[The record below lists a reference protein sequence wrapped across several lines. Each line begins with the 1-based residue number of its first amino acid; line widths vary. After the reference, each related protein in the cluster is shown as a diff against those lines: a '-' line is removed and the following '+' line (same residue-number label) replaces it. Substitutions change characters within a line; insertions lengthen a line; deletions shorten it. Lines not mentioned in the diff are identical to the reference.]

1 MKLSVVVPAYNV
13 EAHISRTLDSIVA
26 QQQPV
31 HEIIV
36 IDDGS
41 TDGTRQVVDEYFR
54 RRPTPGLTVRGQE
67 NRGVSAA
74 RNAGLDLATGDYVLF
89 LDADDLIDPS
99 LAARLGS
106 VVDARAVAADA
117 VVWRFDQLDAQGTRM
132 NRYDRYWKNEIP
144 ESSTGAETLHRILR
158 ARKQW
163 IWTGSIAWRVDFL
176 RERGLRFTEGCRHG
190 QDLEFNWTSLSRAT
204 SVLAVNEVLSWYV
217 IRPGSTTNV
226 MNPKRFDDVRAFQR
240 TADAFAASPDQLVQE
255 LSADVQRMVFP
266 HFWETFAKMAR
277 TTTPAHRILSQIRTG
292 QPGLLRDM
300 RSIIVA
306 SLVRRESVPRKHAVF
321 AVSPSAYI
329 RYVRRA
335 KSHR

>member
-13 EAHISRTLDSIVA
+13 EAHISRTLDSLLD
-26 QQQPV
+26 QRSPV

-41 TDGTRQVVDEYFR
+41 TDATRRVVDDYFS
-54 RRPTPGLTVRGQE
+54 RRPASGVTVRSQE

-89 LDADDLIDPS
+89 LDADDLVDVALVS
-99 LAARLGS
+99 RLGEAL
-106 VVDARAVAADA
+106 DGRDTAVDA
-117 VVWRFDQLDAQGTRM
+117 VVWRFDQLDESG
-132 NRYDRYWKNEIP
+132 NRLNKYDRYWKHDLP
-144 ESSTGAETLHRILR
+144 ESSTGPETLHRIVR

-163 IWTGSIAWRVDFL
+163 IWTGSIAWRIGFL
-176 RERGLRFTEGCRHG
+176 RDRRRRFTEGCRHG
-190 QDLEFNWTSLSRAT
+190 QDLEFNWTSLSLAGQ
-204 SVLAVNEVLSWYV
+204 VAAVNEVLSWYV

-240 TADAFAASPDQLVQE
+240 TADALAASSDEQVRD

-277 TTTPAHRILSQIRTG
+277 TTTPAREILAQVRAG
-292 QPGLLRDM
+292 QPGLIRDM
-300 RSIIVA
+300 RSIIWV
-306 SLVRRESVPRKHAVF
+306 SMLKRESVPRKHAVF
-321 AVSPSAYI
+321 ALSPSAYI
-329 RYVRRA
+329 SYVRRA
-335 KSHR
+335 AARR